1 MSPKKELYTLPL
13 SQQEADVIIA
23 ALRTGTVP
31 NRGLHHYSVGLERE
45 FEVLREEL
53 QAVRNGQSRIKG
65 IRGAYGSGKTF
76 VVSRL
81 AEDAWDANF
90 VVSKV
95 TLNRDASSL
104 AALERLYQGVMQNLR
119 MRGTEGGAL
128 PALLDRWV
136 ERAEEYAVDVRGV
149 DEDDENALRSAV
161 AARLNELLGEVA
173 RDKPSFAAAL
183 GAYARAHISGDYD
196 LKRTVVGWLMADPNT
211 SGRTIPGVKGKVERT
226 EVLAYLRVLVGII
239 RSLDRSGLV
248 VILDEVD
255 EMRKL
260 PSDGRAKAWAN
271 LRDLMDQVGSSV
283 PGLYLVLA
291 GTPEVFSGMRG
302 FKDLPPLAQRFED
315 ASLDTP
321 YPNLRGPQ
329 LPLPRFG
336 EAQLEQVMARLRD
349 IWETAAGIAS
359 RLDPEFGPYLA
370 RGWARKLGDVA
381 PRIAIREFVSVL
393 DRVRDHADFDPYAH
407 YQFEVPPSELRD
419 EEKSAVGVSEDDTF

>member
-1 MSPKKELYTLPL
+1 MPL
-13 SQQEADVIIA
+13 AQQEADVIIA

-31 NRGLHHYSVGLERE
+31 NRGLHHYAVGLEKE

-53 QAVRNGQSRIKG
+53 QAVRSGQSRVKG

-81 AEDAWDANF
+81 AEDAWDVNF

-95 TLNRDASSL
+95 TLNRDGSSL

-136 ERAEEYAVDVRGV
+136 ERAEEYAVEVRGV
-149 DEDDENALRSAV
+149 DEDDEEALRAAV
-161 AARLNELLGEVA
+161 TTRLNELLGEVA
-173 RDKPSFAAAL
+173 REKPSFAAAL
-183 GAYARAHISGDYD
+183 STYARAHISGDYE
-196 LKRTVVGWLMADPNT
+196 LKRIVIGWLMADPNT
-211 SGRTIPGVKGKVERT
+211 SARTIPGVKGKVERT
-226 EVLAYLRVLVGII
+226 EVLAYLRVLVSII
-239 RSLDRSGLV
+239 RSLDRAGLV
-248 VILDEVD
+248 VILDELD

-271 LRDLMDQVGSSV
+271 LRDLIDQVGSTV

-315 ASLDTP
+315 PSLDTA

-336 EAQLEQVMARLRD
+336 EAQLDQVMGRLRE
-349 IWETAAGIAS
+349 IWETATGQPS
-359 RLDPEFGPYLA
+359 RLDVGFGPYLA
-370 RGWARKLGDVA
+370 RGWAQKLGDVA

-393 DRVRDHADFDPYAH
+393 DRVRDHAGFDPYAH
-407 YQFEVPPSELRD
+407 YQFDVPAADLRD
-419 EEKSAVGVSEDDTF
+419 EEKVVAGVAEEDTF

>member
-1 MSPKKELYTLPL
+1 MPL
-13 SQQEADVIIA
+13 SQQDADIIIS

-31 NRGLHHYSVGLERE
+31 DRGLHHYAVGLEKE
-45 FEVLREEL
+45 FEVLREDL
-53 QAVRNGQSRIKG
+53 HAVKGGRSRIKG

-95 TLNRDASSL
+95 TLNRDGSSL
-104 AALERLYQGVMQNLR
+104 AALERLYQGIMQNLR
-119 MRGTEGGAL
+119 MRGTDGGAL
-128 PALLDRWV
+128 PALLDRWI
-136 ERAEEYAVDVRGV
+136 ERAEEYAVEVRGI
-149 DEDDENALRSAV
+149 DEDDENALREAV
-161 AARLNELLGEVA
+161 TVRMNELLGEVA
-173 RDKPSFAAAL
+173 REKPAFAAAL
-183 GAYARAHISGDYD
+183 SAYARAHITGDYE

-211 SGRTIPGVKGKVERT
+211 SARTIPGVKGKVERT
-226 EVLAYLRVLVGII
+226 EVLTYLRVLVGII

-248 VILDEVD
+248 VILDELD

-271 LRDLMDQVGSSV
+271 LRDLADQVGNGF

-291 GTPEVFSGMRG
+291 GTPEVYSGMRG

-315 ASLDTP
+315 STLDTSH
-321 YPNLRGPQ
+321 PNLRGPQ

-349 IWETAAGIAS
+349 IWEVATGLSS
-359 RLDPEFGPYLA
+359 RLDPNFGPYLA
-370 RGWARKLGDVA
+370 RGWARKLGDMA
-381 PRIAIREFVSVL
+381 PRIAIREYVSVL
-393 DRVRDHADFDPYAH
+393 DRVRDYPDFDPYSS
-407 YQFEVPPSELRD
+407 YQFTVPAADLRD
-419 EEKSAVGVSEDDTF
+419 EEKDVSVAEEDVF

>member
-1 MSPKKELYTLPL
+1 MPPARKKSQL
-13 SQQEADVIIA
+13 SRQDAEIIIA

-31 NRGLHHYSVGLERE
+31 NRGLHHYAVGLDKELG
-45 FEVLREEL
+45 VLREEL
-53 QAVRNGQSRIKG
+53 HAVKGGQSRVKG
-65 IRGAYGSGKTF
+65 IRGPYGSGKTF

-90 VVSKV
+90 VVSQV

-104 AALERLYQGVMQNLR
+104 AALERLYQGIMQNLR

-149 DEDDENALRSAV
+149 DEDNAEALRAAV
-161 AARLNELLGEVA
+161 TDRLNESLGAVA
-173 RDKPSFAAAL
+173 REKPAFAAAL
-183 GAYARAHISGDYD
+183 GAYARAHIASDYEM
-196 LKRTVVGWLMADPNT
+196 KRTVIGWLMADPNT
-211 SGRTIPGVKGKVERT
+211 SARLIPGVKGRVERT
-226 EVLAYLRVLVGII
+226 EVLTYLRVLVGII
-239 RSLDRSGLV
+239 RSLDRAGLV
-248 VILDEVD
+248 VILDELD

-271 LRDLMDQVGSSV
+271 LRDLIDQVGSTV

-291 GTPEVFSGMRG
+291 GTPDVFSGARG

-315 ASLDTP
+315 ASLETP

-336 EAQLEQVMARLRD
+336 EAQLEQVMTRLRY
-349 IWETAAGIAS
+349 IWEVAS
-359 RLDPEFGPYLA
+359 GSPSALDPQFGPYLA
-370 RGWARKLGDVA
+370 RGWTRKLGDVA
-381 PRIAIREFVSVL
+381 PRVSIREFVSVL
-393 DRVRDHADFDPYAH
+393 DRVRDYPDFDPYAH
-407 YQFEVPPSELRD
+407 YQFDVPVTDLRD
-419 EEKSAVGVSEDDTF
+419 EERERFTDPDDTF